1 MRWLAGFVMQRR
13 LNAILVTT
21 IMSVIWVIFWPL
33 IHLGAAAVGLVSLRL
48 GLQQALTV
56 LAGTS
61 AAIILLGFLVG
72 QGYAAL
78 AFLLVVG
85 SVLWLPQLFF
95 TQILRKTASMSVTLQ
110 TMAFSV
116 VALVLVFYG
125 MIGDP
130 VSWWSSVLQPMTG
143 RFEQQLAMSG
153 IDIDMP
159 TLIEKMSHVMTGV
172 FAASVVLTSSV
183 NVILA
188 RWWQALLYYP
198 GGFAREF
205 QALRLGK
212 VLSGL
217 AALLMLV
224 SISLHNAFSL
234 DILFVLG
241 MCFFLQ
247 GMAVI
252 HTVITRLDPAKR
264 WLIIVT
270 YVLLALLPQV
280 ILIIAILGWLDNWL
294 DIRRRYP
301 SQVNH

>member
-1 MRWLAGFVMQRR
+1 MQRR

-21 IMSVIWVIFWPL
+21 VMSVIWVIFWPL
-33 IHLGAAAVGLVSLRL
+33 MHLGAATVGLVSLRL

-61 AAIILLGFLVG
+61 IVIVLLGMLAG

-85 SVLWLPQLFF
+85 GVLWLPELFF
-95 TQILRKTASMSVTLQ
+95 TQILRKTASMSMTLQ
-110 TMAFSV
+110 TMAFAV
-116 VALVLVFYG
+116 AALVLIFHG
-125 MIGDP
+125 MVGSP
-130 VSWWSSVLQPMTG
+130 EVWWQAVLQPMSG
-143 RFEQQLAMSG
+143 QFEQQLAISG

-159 TLIEKMSHVMTGV
+159 TLIERMSHVMTGV
-172 FAASVVLTSSV
+172 FAASLVLTSSV

-188 RWWQALLYYP
+188 RWWQALLYHP

-217 AALLMLV
+217 TALLILV
-224 SISLHNAFSL
+224 GIGLHNTL
-234 DILFVLG
+234 CMDILFVLG

-252 HTVITRLDPAKR
+252 HAVIAGLDPAKR

-280 ILIIAILGWLDNWL
+280 ILIIATLGWLDNWL
-294 DIRRRYP
+294 DIRRRCP
-301 SQVNH
+301 SRINH